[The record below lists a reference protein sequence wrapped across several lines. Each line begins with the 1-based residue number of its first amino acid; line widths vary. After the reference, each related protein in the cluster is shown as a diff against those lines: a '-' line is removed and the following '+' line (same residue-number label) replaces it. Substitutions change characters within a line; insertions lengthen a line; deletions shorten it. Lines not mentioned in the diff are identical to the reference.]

1 VKSKVKSKVEVASK
15 DPQKLASLGLINPK
29 HYDAHHLKGGSG
41 TQRYSMPA
49 ALAKFTVECTAEQK
63 PLVLVSLLLEQFQL
77 FANDEASIV
86 VVFTSSLD
94 STHRLVRLLQLIWA
108 SAELGNKQTAIAE
121 RAESKAKI

>member
-1 VKSKVKSKVEVASK
+1 
-15 DPQKLASLGLINPK
+15 
-29 HYDAHHLKGGSG
+29 
-41 TQRYSMPA
+41 MPA